1 MEFNNSV
8 YPTKEQM
15 DGFLEGDDNSP
26 ISMVNLL
33 KFKDKAEYEDGRDT
47 NLTGAEAYAI
57 YGKEVV
63 KHLKSVGAEAY
74 AIYGKEV
81 VKHLKSVGAEW
92 IYSGDVTRLMLGDI
106 EELWDMVAIARY
118 PSKKA
123 MLDMIMSPEYI
134 ESSIH
139 RTAGLAGQLNIET
152 K

>member
-1 MEFNNSV
+1 MEFKNSV

-63 KHLKSVGAEAY
+63 KHLK
-74 AIYGKEV
+74 K
-81 VKHLKSVGAEW
+81 VGAEW
-92 IYSGDVTRLMLGDI
+92 VYSGDVTRLMLGNI

>member
-15 DGFLEGDDNSP
+15 EGFLESNDDLP

-33 KFKDKAEYEDGRDT
+33 KFKDKAEYEDGRET

-57 YGKEVV
+57 YGNEVV
-63 KHLKSVGAEAY
+63 EHLKSIRAEL
-74 AIYGKEV
+74 V
-81 VKHLKSVGAEW
+81 
-92 IYSGDVTRLMLGDI
+92 YSGDVTRLMLGEI
-106 EELWDMVAIARY
+106 EELWDMVVIARY

-123 MLDMIMSPEYI
+123 MLDMIMKPEYI

>member
-15 DGFLEGDDNSP
+15 EGFLVGDDDLP

-33 KFKDKAEYEDGRDT
+33 KFKDKAEYEDGRQT

-57 YGKEVV
+57 YGNEVV
-63 KHLKSVGAEAY
+63 EHLKSIRAEL
-74 AIYGKEV
+74 V
-81 VKHLKSVGAEW
+81 
-92 IYSGDVTRLMLGDI
+92 YSGDVTRLMLGEI
-106 EELWDMVAIARY
+106 EELWDMVVIARY

-123 MLDMIMSPEYI
+123 MLDMIMKPEYI

>member
-33 KFKDKAEYEDGRDT
+33 KFKDKAEYEDGRET

-57 YGKEVV
+57 Y
-63 KHLKSVGAEAY
+63 A
-74 AIYGKEV
+74 KEV